1 MPSAKYKEIQ
11 KQLLDDIKNG
21 KYAEDELIP
30 NEVDLAKELNV
41 SRPTVSHAIR
51 NLVEAGYLERRKKR
65 GTIVKYV
72 KLKQEFTHVIE
83 SYNDEIKQN
92 GRVAKTKVLVF
103 EKIKANREVQE
114 ALNLEEKSEVYK
126 LVRLRFAE
134 NTPVVLVTT
143 FLPAQNLPDFDQHDF
158 NQESLYD
165 VLKSYQLA
173 VTHVQRKLE
182 VKLAGETNSNFLNI
196 ESSDP
201 VFYFHTIGS
210 TKAGLK
216 IEYSIATY
224 RGDNNYF
231 MIDLDQ
237 NNED

>member
-1 MPSAKYKEIQ
+1 MPSAKYKDIQ
-11 KQLLDDIKNG
+11 EQLLNDIKNG
-21 KYAEDELIP
+21 KYAEGDLIP
-30 NEVDLAKELNV
+30 NEVDLAQEFNV
-41 SRPTVSHAIR
+41 SRPTIRHAIR

-65 GTIVKYV
+65 GTIVKRV

-92 GRVAKTKVLVF
+92 GRVAKTQVLIF

-114 ALNLEEKSEVYK
+114 ALDLEEKSEVYK

-143 FLPAQNLPDFDQHDF
+143 FLPAKQLPDFEQHDF
-158 NQESLYD
+158 NHESLYE
-165 VLKSYQLA
+165 VLTSYLLA

-196 ESSDP
+196 ERTAP

-210 TKAGLK
+210 TSAGQK

-237 NNED
+237 NNEN

>member
-11 KQLLDDIKNG
+11 KQLLNDIKNG
-21 KYAEDELIP
+21 KYAEGELIP

-65 GTIVKYV
+65 GTIVKQV

-92 GRVAKTKVLVF
+92 GRVAKTQVLVF
-103 EKIKANREVQE
+103 EKIKANEEVQK
-114 ALNLEEKSEVYK
+114 ALDLKEKSEVYK

-143 FLPAQNLPDFDQHDF
+143 FLPAKRLPNFEQHNFTHD
-158 NQESLYD
+158 SLYD
-165 VLKSYQLA
+165 VLKKYQLA

-196 ESSDP
+196 ERTAP

-210 TKAGLK
+210 TSKGIK

-237 NNED
+237 NNEN